1 MDDATCTTCDGS
13 TPEGGPTVV
22 LARRIVIKTDEITE
36 SVRDAT
42 AVCQMC
48 PDCVTKGANQSL
60 EIGCMMPPLL
70 PIEREILMQFIRK
83 PREGRDHSQVCV
95 LPPYCTLCSD
105 PIPSG
110 IAFIYVEI
118 SEDWTT
124 RDWIEN
130 KRYDDFRFS
139 HPSSRYKSNMRPP
152 AKWRLVESIDPR
164 DKVPVLNA
172 CSACAEATWG
182 LVHLELGRLSNMALC
197 STPGCPYCGPLKAAQ
212 EGNC

>member
-70 PIEREILMQFIRK
+70 PIESEMLMHFIRK
-83 PREGRDHSQVCV
+83 PR
-95 LPPYCTLCSD
+95 
-105 PIPSG
+105 
-110 IAFIYVEI
+110 
-118 SEDWTT
+118 
-124 RDWIEN
+124 
-130 KRYDDFRFS
+130 
-139 HPSSRYKSNMRPP
+139 
-152 AKWRLVESIDPR
+152 
-164 DKVPVLNA
+164 
-172 CSACAEATWG
+172 
-182 LVHLELGRLSNMALC
+182 
-197 STPGCPYCGPLKAAQ
+197 
-212 EGNC
+212 